1 MLCHLPGGDAMAENS
16 LSFGCWGRTGSSE
29 LRPPPPRIGEAAVPA
44 RVAFHLT
51 CGVPGGEGK
60 QEGRIGLRHIVCYA
74 NVDYNSFVTL
84 KQL

>member
-16 LSFGCWGRTGSSE
+16 LSFGCWARTASSE
-29 LRPPPPRIGEAAVPA
+29 LRPPSPEAFQVAAPA